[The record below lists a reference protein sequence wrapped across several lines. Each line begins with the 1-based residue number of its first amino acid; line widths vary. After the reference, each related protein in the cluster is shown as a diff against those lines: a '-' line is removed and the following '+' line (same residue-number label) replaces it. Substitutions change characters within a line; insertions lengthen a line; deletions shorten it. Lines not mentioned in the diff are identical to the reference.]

1 MGSKGPGS
9 GTGGKGEEGVTGI
22 NADIDTHADINW
34 PLVVERGAGSVNSD
48 P

>member
-9 GTGGKGEEGVTGI
+9 GSGRVTGM